1 MAKPTAAAPDAAP
14 TAAAPTAPGPVPASE
29 IPMCWVV
36 DADSPTPYLI
46 NVADFDDAKHTR
58 CA

>member
-29 IPMCWVV
+29 LPMCWVTE
-36 DADSPTPYLI
+36 ADSPPFLI
-46 NVADFDDAKHTR
+46 NVADFDDTKHTR